1 MKHFTHKY
9 NNTFFDFFIFG
20 DRLFTNLFTLCDKI
34 SLNHGSPLIN
44 YEFYIDIQTYINRL
58 SIIQK
63 PSTQNLYLLSQYQ
76 IDSINELIDII
87 YEKWAENKKEFP
99 DERNSFI
106 TDVSLKQFLPLIAS
120 HSSNQDLVDCFYVL
134 NNEKINC
141 GLIFNP
147 LLSTEQVTS
156 LINQKRELGQYLIQD
171 TSYKLS
177 PELLQFLV
185 SLDCSNRIKYSEDS
199 EYSFSRDILSCRNN
213 LSEQDIAI
221 ILPTLYG
228 KDVEK
233 VILYKDLPQYITESL
248 ILNRCNIHTV
258 FNLGLKYKHQEHIL
272 NRLTNIMTDGRS
284 IEQVYDNCNLLFT
297 NHFMF
302 DKRF

>member
-20 DRLFTNLFTLCDKI
+20 DRIFTNLFMLSDK
-34 SLNHGSPLIN
+34 LYLEAGSPLIN
-44 YEFYIDIQTYINRL
+44 YEFYTDIQTYINRL

-63 PSTQNLYLLSQYQ
+63 PSAQNLYLLSQYQ

-87 YEKWAENKKEFP
+87 NEKWAENNKEFF
-99 DERNSFI
+99 DERSSFI
-106 TDVSLKQFLPLIAS
+106 TDVPLKQFLPLIAS
-120 HSSNQDLVDCFYVL
+120 HSSNKDLVDCFYLL
-134 NNEKINC
+134 NNEEINR
-141 GLIFNP
+141 GLVFNP
-147 LLSTEQVTS
+147 LLSTEQVIN
-156 LINQKRELGQYLIQD
+156 LIKQNRNLGHYLIQD

-185 SLDCSNRIKYSEDS
+185 SSDAPDRRKDSEDR
-199 EYSFSRDILSCRNN
+199 EYSFSHDILSYRNN

-297 NHFMF
+297 NH
-302 DKRF
+302 KRF